1 MPASELGVPGV
12 HNIENALAA
21 ICVAK
26 TQGIANEAIVAALT
40 SFTGVPHRTQ
50 FVAKI
55 NDRLFYND
63 SKATNI
69 LATEMALGGFEPSKL
84 ILLAGG
90 LDRGNSFDD
99 LVPALEGVKAVI
111 LFGET
116 KEKLAD
122 AARKAGISEIHFV
135 ENAET
140 AVPIAY
146 EMSQPGDAIL
156 LSPANASWD
165 QYKNFEIR
173 GDRYMAAVRALL

>member
-1 MPASELGVPGV
+1 
-12 HNIENALAA
+12 
-21 ICVAK
+21 
-26 TQGIANEAIVAALT
+26 
-40 SFTGVPHRTQ
+40 
-50 FVAKI
+50 
-55 NDRLFYND
+55 
-63 SKATNI
+63 
-69 LATEMALGGFEPSKL
+69 MALGGFEPSKL

-99 LVPALEGVKAVI
+99 LVPSLEGVKAVI

-122 AARKAGISEIHFV
+122 AAQKAGISEIHFT
-135 ENAET
+135 ENVET

-146 EMSQPGDAIL
+146 EISQPEDAIL

-173 GDRYMAAVRALL
+173 GERYMAAVRALS